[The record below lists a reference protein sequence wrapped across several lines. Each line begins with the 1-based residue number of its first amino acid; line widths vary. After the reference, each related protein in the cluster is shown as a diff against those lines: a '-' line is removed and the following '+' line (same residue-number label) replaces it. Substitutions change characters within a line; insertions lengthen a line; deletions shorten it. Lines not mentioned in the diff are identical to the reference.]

1 MSIDVNLWK
10 NYFKDKFELD
20 RMLNAMIWCG
30 NVYITGNNAEIES
43 DRKDMEQLVK
53 AMNNEKYFH
62 ADFKDAYYNDGVI
75 FYKDKND
82 NKVSFLIRGWGYLTS
97 SGIPEDLAVKI
108 QDSLGAYIITY
119 MHKINEK
126 IGDIK

>member
-1 MSIDVNLWK
+1 
-10 NYFKDKFELD
+10 
-20 RMLNAMIWCG
+20 MLNAMIWCG
-30 NVYITGNNAEIES
+30 NVYVTGNNAEIES

-53 AMNNEKYFH
+53 AMNNEKYSH
-62 ADFKDAYYNDGVI
+62 ADFKDAYYNDAVI

-108 QDSLGAYIITY
+108 QDSLGAYIITCMY
-119 MHKINEK
+119 KINEK
-126 IGDIK
+126 K